1 MGTTPSALRYY
12 EKEGLLP
19 FVKRASSGKRVRS
32 KRFPD

>member
-1 MGTTPSALRYY
+1 MRYY